1 MGQDESSSNNNSN
14 KFIINIQTGDLK
26 KAPNLGNSRWF
37 YLINHTEWDEYD
49 YDENK
54 NNLPWEIFSLE
65 QSTKIERSFVNKF
78 PFESNHLFIVFN
90 YLQNKHLL
98 FKKTKDTMY
107 SFGIVIKEELSKVNI
122 IKRGDFIFDN
132 LCFDKIG
139 DEYNSY
145 QYFIVSNLC
154 AIVYNSIFPFENY
167 KNNNFMYNLLSS
179 YMICSIK
186 LKKFF
191 LNQYQDYIKLN
202 FPDIQKE
209 NVSFNS
215 VKNLLLFDFQNK
227 PVYKEYIE
235 ELNEDN
241 FESTIL
247 AMFLEETDLQKEII
261 KYQSLLYIDETKCFN
276 LTTFY
281 LCFLYVLNKIR
292 KNEENED
299 NDNKEI
305 TKTFYYMKKNSK
317 THSNYCNY
325 KDFQEGSYYFNYRIL
340 LTSTNNFN
348 SSIINNK
355 NEYQLIEFRFTKSEY
370 KARTYLTYQSYYYN
384 LSNYSPYRDNI
395 ILFLPNTVFKCEK
408 IKKNKIIFSFIP
420 DALSQSIQFMTRE
433 NKKNLGIL
441 EDIKS
446 LTIQNKLAALVER
459 IKGRD
464 IKNIANSINVR
475 EFELFDEQIN
485 INLLN
490 NLSTILLSF
499 GKLISLSIIANNL
512 TSNGIKIISKGL
524 KNLNNLKVLN
534 LSYNSL
540 EDENISYLKIPCKQ
554 LEAFILKGNTICDN
568 GVKDLCIELKE
579 LHNLKIIDLYDNS
592 ISDDGLIYIC
602 DILEEIPK
610 LENIDFWNCN
620 ISNKGIKYLS
630 EKIINGSGS
639 KINKIN
645 FRGNILDE
653 DCLNDLINAI
663 KKLTKLYY
671 LNLCQ
676 TKLNSENYIYL
687 LSELKKFNKKWNYT
701 EIGGA
706 FIVEE
711 DFDDDENNN
720 NEIKIKKKFYER
732 NNNNNIKRK
741 DIENLIITNPNIQFL
756 KRKIEKYK
764 NITNLIIS
772 KTEANDK
779 FIIEISLLFQKMTKI
794 KIIDLSFNNITHIS
808 MNSFSNN
815 LIYIN
820 DLKELNLS
828 MNNLGNNGINY
839 LSNNIGKC
847 LKLKILNLSYT
858 EMGNEGFISL
868 INQLKEKNN
877 LDNLIC
883 SGNSISDISF
893 KKFCKEAESFKYIIL
908 LDFENCQIGN
918 DGMKALYSNFTKFKK
933 LENLNLAKNKF
944 NDDGI
949 LYFKGKFNNIMD
961 NIIYLNIKGNN
972 ISDGIKE
979 FLIEQGIPSTYLL

>member
-1 MGQDESSSNNNSN
+1 MGQNESLLNNNSN
-14 KFIINIQTGDLK
+14 KYLINIQTGDLK
-26 KAPNLGNSRWF
+26 KAPNLGNRRWF
-37 YLINHTEWDEYD
+37 FLTCHTEWDEYD

-65 QSTKIERSFVNKF
+65 LSTKIERSFVNKF
-78 PFESNHLFIVFN
+78 PFESNYLFIVFN

-98 FKKTKDTMY
+98 FKKTKDSIY
-107 SFGIVIKEELSKVNI
+107 IFGIIIKEELSKVNI
-122 IKRGDFIFDN
+122 IKRSDFIFDN

-139 DEYNSY
+139 DEYHSY

-154 AIVYNSIFPFENY
+154 TIVYNSIFPFENY
-167 KNNNFMYNLLSS
+167 NNNQFMYNLLSS
-179 YMICSIK
+179 YIICSIK
-186 LKKFF
+186 LKKFL
-191 LNQYQDYIKLN
+191 LNQYQNYIKIH

-235 ELNEDN
+235 QLNEEN

-261 KYQSLLYIDETKCFN
+261 KYQSLLALDETKCYN

-281 LCFLYVLNKIR
+281 LCLLYILNKIR

-299 NDNKEI
+299 DTDKEI
-305 TKTFYYMKKNSK
+305 TKTFYYMNKNSK
-317 THSNYCNY
+317 SNSNYCNY
-325 KDFQEGSYYFNYRIL
+325 KDFKEGSYYFNYRIL

-348 SSIINNK
+348 SSILNNN
-355 NEYQLIEFRFTKSEY
+355 NEYQLIEFRFSKSEY

-395 ILFLPNTVFKCEK
+395 ILFLPNSVFKCEK

-420 DALSQSIQFMTRE
+420 DALSQAIQFMTRE

-446 LTIQNKLAALVER
+446 ITIQNKLGALVER
-459 IKGRD
+459 IKGKD
-464 IKNIANSINVR
+464 IKNAVNSINIR

-485 INLLN
+485 VNLLN
-490 NLSTILLSF
+490 NLSNILLSF
-499 GKLISLSIIANNL
+499 GKLISLSIISNNL

-540 EDENISYLKIPCKQ
+540 EDENISYLKIPCKK
-554 LEAFILKGNTICDN
+554 LEAFILKGNSICDN
-568 GVKDLCIELKE
+568 GVKDLCNELKE

-592 ISDDGLIYIC
+592 ISDNGLIYIC
-602 DILEEIPK
+602 NILNEIPK

-620 ISNKGIKYLS
+620 ISNQGIKYFS
-630 EKIINGSGS
+630 EKIINGFGR

-645 FRGNILDE
+645 FRGNLLGE
-653 DCLNDLINAI
+653 DCLYDLINAI

-676 TKLNSENYIYL
+676 TKLNSENFIYL
-687 LSELKKFNKKWNYT
+687 LYELKKFNKKWNYT

-706 FIVEE
+706 FVVKE

-720 NEIKIKKKFYER
+720 EINIEKKLFQR
-732 NNNNNIKRK
+732 NNNNIIKK

-756 KRKIEKYK
+756 KRNIKKYK

-772 KTEANDK
+772 KTEANDN
-779 FIIEISLLFQKMTKI
+779 FIIEIALLFKKMTKI
-794 KIIDLSFNNITHIS
+794 KIIDLSFNNLTYIS

-820 DLKELNLS
+820 ELKELNLS
-828 MNNLGNNGINY
+828 MNNLGNKGIIY

-847 LKLKILNLSYT
+847 LKLEILNLSYT
-858 EMGNEGFISL
+858 EMGNDGFILL
-868 INQLKEKNN
+868 INQLKEKNKLN
-877 LDNLIC
+877 KLIC

-893 KKFCKEAESFKYIIL
+893 KIFCKEAESFKYIIL
-908 LDFENCQIGN
+908 IDFENCQIGN
-918 DGMKALYSNFTKFKK
+918 DGMKALNSHFTKFKK
-933 LENLNLAKNKF
+933 LENLNLARNKF

-949 LYFKGKFNNIMD
+949 LYFKGKFNNIME
-961 NIIYLNIKGNN
+961 NIIYLNIKGND